1 LNTIYDAVVVG
12 GGAAGFFTAIQLAEK
27 SPEAKILI
35 LEKTKNLLQKV
46 KISGGGRCNV
56 THAVFEPK
64 ELAQNYPRG
73 HKELL
78 GPFHQFMTGDMM
90 AWLEANNIPTKIEE
104 DGRIFPISDNSQTII
119 DCFLHSCKQYGI
131 EIQTSTSFSDFTRED
146 DELWNLTTSEGN
158 IRTQNLVL
166 ATGSSPQVWKF
177 LATKGFTIVPPVPSL
192 FTFDFKHKHL
202 IKNLAGISVEASV
215 RVASKEDSVK
225 KSVMKSLTSEGPLLI
240 THWGMSGPCI
250 LKLSAWGARALHQLN
265 YEFDLHVNWTK
276 SKNEEEVFETLV
288 DLKNTHTQ
296 KQIGNLSSFDL
307 PKRLWK
313 KLLADASI
321 DEATKTQDLTHKNLR
336 KLALTLTDSVYEIK
350 GKSTFK
356 EEFVTAGG
364 VDLKQ
369 IDFKNFSVKN
379 HPNFYMVGEMLN
391 IDAVTGGFNFQNA
404 WTGGYLVASAIQNSI
419 SKVKSMN

>member
-1 LNTIYDAVVVG
+1 MKKIYDAIVVG

-27 SPEAKILI
+27 KEGAKILI

-90 AWLEANNIPTKIEE
+90 AWLEENDIPTKIET
-104 DGRIFPISDNSQTII
+104 DGRIFPESDNSQSII
-119 DCFLHSCKQYGI
+119 DCFLHLCKKYDI
-131 EIQTSTSFSDFTRED
+131 EIQTSTSFSDFTKEAND
-146 DELWNLTTSEGN
+146 LWSLSTSEGN
-158 IRTQNLVL
+158 LKCKNLVL
-166 ATGSSPQVWKF
+166 ATGSSPQVWNF
-177 LATKGFTIVPPVPSL
+177 LTGKGFTIIPPVPSL

-215 RVASKEDSVK
+215 KVEAKNANVKASAI
-225 KSVMKSLTSEGPLLI
+225 KSLTSEGPLLI

-250 LKLSAWGARALHQLN
+250 LKLSAWGARTFHKLQ

-276 SKNEEEVFETLV
+276 DKDQNEVFETLV
-288 DLKNTHTQ
+288 EMKNTDPL
-296 KQIGNLSSFDL
+296 KQIGNLASFDL

-313 KLLADASI
+313 HLLKDAGI
-321 DEATKTQDLTHKNLR
+321 DEASKTQELTHKDLR
-336 KLALTLTDSVYEIK
+336 KLATILTASVYEIK
-350 GKSTFK
+350 GKSTYK

-369 IDFKNFSVKN
+369 IDFKSFSVKDQ
-379 HPNFYMVGEMLN
+379 PNLYMVGEMLN

-404 WTGGYLVASAIQNSI
+404 WTGGSIVASSI
-419 SKVKSMN
+419 EQSL